1 MRGLRVSRISD
12 WIIGAVVAAGIAIAF
27 LYIFAGAVPGLG
39 NFLPGTGGGYQ
50 LEGAF
55 AETGGIE
62 PNSPVRVAGIDVGK
76 VVEVSSGGAADGSPT
91 AIVRMQIDERAL
103 PIKEDARMQVRPRL
117 FLEGNYFVDLEP
129 GSPGAPEMASDG
141 TVPLTQT
148 SASVA
153 LDEVVTT
160 LQSDVREDLQTV
172 LDQFSKA
179 LVRDGGS
186 AGLRKLYRS
195 SPRAFRATSRVNE
208 AVLGTAPND
217 LSGLIWNL
225 SSVVGTLSDER
236 DRLSSLVV
244 RLQTVTGAFA
254 SRSTELGRAVE
265 LLPGTLADTRPF
277 LDAVNASLPQT
288 RAFAREALPGLRRLP
303 SAIDETTP
311 FLRQL
316 RGAVSRAEGRGVIA
330 DLRRATPPLA
340 ALVRDSEPLLGQ
352 TRRLAS
358 CANEIL
364 IPFTNETVED
374 PDTPAN
380 GRIFEEAGYGLVG
393 ISGESRSGDANG
405 PYARILGGS
414 GTNAV
419 VLPPVD
425 GGDEVVGIAP
435 QEILGARPAI
445 DSSQKTPFRPKVRC
459 ETNDPPDL
467 DSGEAGAPPQQRET
481 GGPAGTLPDDVLAGL
496 EPEIADLG
504 ATFERAG
511 KRVELRPRRSLR
523 KREDAFAELER
534 TLAGALGWERLL
546 EGEEDR

>member
-1 MRGLRVSRISD
+1 MRGMRISRVSD
-12 WIIGAVVAAGIAIAF
+12 WIIGALVIAAITIAF

-50 LEGAF
+50 IEGAF
-55 AETGGIE
+55 TETGGIE

-76 VVEVSSGGAADGSPT
+76 VADVSSGGAVDGSPT
-91 AIVRMQIDERAL
+91 AIVRIQLDEKAL
-103 PIKEDARMQVRPRL
+103 PIKEDARMQIRPRL

-129 GSPGAPEMASDG
+129 GSPGAPEMESGG
-141 TVPLTQT
+141 TVPLGQT
-148 SASVA
+148 SGSVA
-153 LDEVVTT
+153 FDEVVTT

-179 LVRDGGS
+179 LVREGGS

-208 AVLGTAPND
+208 ALLGTAPND
-217 LSGLIWNL
+217 LSGLIENL

-254 SRSTELGRAVE
+254 NESTALGRAVE
-265 LLPGTLADTRPF
+265 LLPDTLAETGPF

-288 RAFAREALPGLRRLP
+288 RAFAREAVPGLRRLP
-303 SAIDETTP
+303 AAIDETTP

-316 RGAVSRAEGRGVIA
+316 RGAVSKREGRGVIA

-358 CANEIL
+358 CANEVL
-364 IPFTNETVED
+364 IPFTNETIDD

-380 GRIFEEAGYGLVG
+380 GRIFEEAAYGLVG

-405 PYARILGGS
+405 PYARVLAGS

-425 GGDEVVGIAP
+425 GGEEVVGIAP

-467 DSGEAGAPPQQRET
+467 DSGEAGAPPQQRAT

-496 EPEIADLG
+496 ESEIADLG
-504 ATFERAG
+504 RTFERAG
-511 KRVELRPRRSLR
+511 ERTTAQQRRSLR
-523 KREDAFAELER
+523 RRDDAFSQLES
-534 TLAGALGWERLL
+534 TLAEALGWERLL
-546 EGEEDR
+546 EEGGR